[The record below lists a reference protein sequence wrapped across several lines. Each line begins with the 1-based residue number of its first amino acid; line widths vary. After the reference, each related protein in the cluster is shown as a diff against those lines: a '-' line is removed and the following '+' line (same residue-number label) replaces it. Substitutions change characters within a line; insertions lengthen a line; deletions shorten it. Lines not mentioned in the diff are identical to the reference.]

1 MRSAMRSCSASE
13 PRHSYTRNAFFN
25 NGKLD
30 PGVRLISKP
39 FTVSD
44 LGLELPGALEGKHRG

>member
-1 MRSAMRSCSASE
+1 MRSCSASE